1 MKTSAWLVLL
11 LIVSAPAEGQ
21 EHHAP
26 YAGRQERE
34 IKALSTDQVQA
45 YLEGR
50 GLELALAAELN
61 HYPGPLHALELAA
74 PLRLTAVQKEET
86 EKARAAILGE
96 AKKLGRLIVEKEKE
110 LDGLFA
116 GGKIDDGGL
125 RALVGEIARLQ
136 GELRVAHLRRHL
148 EMKRILT
155 PQQVERYD
163 ELRGYAK
170 AGAGHEGPAHGK
182 H

>member
-11 LIVSAPAEGQ
+11 LIVPLPAHAQ
-21 EHHAP
+21 EHRAP
-26 YAGRQERE
+26 HSGRQGRE
-34 IKALSTDQVQA
+34 IKALSTDHVQA

-74 PLRLTAVQKEET
+74 PLQLTAEQKDQT
-86 EKARAAILGE
+86 EKVRAAMLGE

-116 GGKIDDGGL
+116 SGRVDDGGL
-125 RALVGEIARLQ
+125 RTLVGESARLQ
-136 GELRVAHLRRHL
+136 GELRVAHLMRHL

-155 PQQVERYD
+155 PQQVKRYD

-170 AGAGHEGPAHGK
+170 AGAGHEGHGK
-182 H
+182 E

>member
-1 MKTSAWLVLL
+1 MKKPAWLVLL
-11 LIVSAPAEGQ
+11 LIVPLPVHAQ
-21 EHHAP
+21 EHRAP
-26 YAGRQERE
+26 FSGRQERE
-34 IKALSTDQVQA
+34 IKALSTDQIQA

-74 PLRLTAVQKEET
+74 PLQLTAVQKEET
-86 EKARAAILGE
+86 EKVRAAILGE
-96 AKKLGRLIVEKEKE
+96 AKRLGRLIVEKEKE

-116 GGKIDDGGL
+116 GGKLDDGGL
-125 RALVGEIARLQ
+125 RAVVAEIARLQ

-155 PQQVERYD
+155 PQQIKRYD
-163 ELRGYAK
+163 ELRGHGT
-170 AGAGHEGPAHGK
+170 AGAVHEGHGK
-182 H
+182 E